1 MKKAS
6 ESQEPRKKKTHTHIQ
21 TRTKNCCTKN
31 WTGLHKSLIVDG
43 LRVLESECVSAKID
57 DAKLCNLVVS
67 RAREKKRTTLGKR
80 GDGGKT
86 PATTTTTAATTT
98 TNVGGQRRRGSDEGG
113 RVGGR

>member
-6 ESQEPRKKKTHTHIQ
+6 ESQEPRKKKTHTHTHTNKDQ
-21 TRTKNCCTKN
+21 ELLHQKLD
-31 WTGLHKSLIVDG
+31 WTPQISDCGWVESACL
-43 LRVLESECVSAKID
+43 SECVSAKIG
-57 DAKLCNLVVS
+57 DAKLCDLVVS

-86 PATTTTTAATTT
+86 PATTTT
-98 TNVGGQRRRGSDEGG
+98 NVGGQRRRGSDEGG